1 MKSKLST
8 TFALLGVLAAGTAAA
23 AVNTQALQSRAEST
37 IGATTTSLITPAGT
51 TGIDPAT
58 QVIQLDASVS
68 PAAQA
73 QAPVATAPATQTAA
87 SPTAAT
93 IPVTVPQAQQ
103 TAATATIAATP
114 TQSKPTFNNEDD
126 DDEEGDDDDD

>member
-73 QAPVATAPATQTAA
+73 PAATAPATQTAA

-93 IPVTVPQAQQ
+93 IPVTVPKAQP
-103 TAATATIAATP
+103 TATIAATP

>member
-51 TGIDPAT
+51 TAIDPAT
-58 QVIQLDASVS
+58 QVIQLDANVS
-68 PAAQA
+68 STSQTPAAQTPAA
-73 QAPVATAPATQTAA
+73 QTPAAPAQ
-87 SPTAAT
+87 
-93 IPVTVPQAQQ
+93 
-103 TAATATIAATP
+103 
-114 TQSKPTFNNEDD
+114 PTFNNEDD